1 MALQWLEKT
10 VLMTSAIW
18 ALFCFAVM
26 EAQVTA
32 GTSSTEVLKLD
43 TLFYHRSCPALE
55 QVVAST
61 MARYLQQDI
70 TAGAPL
76 VRMFFHDCAV
86 NVSFSLRPR

>member
-1 MALQWLEKT
+1 MAFQWLEKP

-26 EAQVTA
+26 EAQATA
-32 GTSSTEVLKLD
+32 GTSSTGVLKLD

-61 MARYLQQDI
+61 MARYFQQDI
-70 TAGAPL
+70 TSGAPL

-86 NVSFSLRPR
+86 NVSFSFRPR